1 MNYLSLAALVHI
13 YRDGPQ
19 VPGAWLRSTLS
30 GHLGGYHDDGPAA
43 QTRAWAVGGV
53 LGTESLVQMRPVV
66 RDPQGRFTDD
76 FLRAPCQSTIGG
88 FIASGPARPPRFGV
102 TRFQRWIALVGNPGL
117 NPAIDDDPTR
127 HGALREELHAGL
139 SPVFRRSLRD
149 GSDRELLAMTVIA
162 KLHAATSASKTYA
175 PPALLREALRSL
187 DETLGR
193 PVAVDVMVSD
203 GRSVGILHRGGQA
216 RVITPPPA
224 DGRRPLVGPG
234 SAEDAA
240 HAALVLLSPPGT
252 ATPAGADSGAATISD
267 EVFTLCARHPVRIGR
282 D

>member
-19 VPGAWLRSTLS
+19 VPGAWLRTTLS
-30 GHLGGYHDDGPAA
+30 EHLGGYHHDNPAA

-76 FLRAPCQSTIGG
+76 FLRAPCQCTIGG

-117 NPAIDDDPTR
+117 NPAIDDDPTL
-127 HGALREELHAGL
+127 HGALREELHRGL
-139 SPVFRRSLRD
+139 SPLFRRSLRD
-149 GSDRELLAMTVIA
+149 GSDRELLGMAVIA

-187 DETLGR
+187 DATLDKPG
-193 PVAVDVMVSD
+193 ALHVMVSD

-216 RVITPPPA
+216 RMITPPPA
-224 DGRRPLVGPG
+224 DGRRPLIDPG
-234 SAEDAA
+234 SAETTA
-240 HAALVLLSPPGT
+240 HAALVLLSPPGMT
-252 ATPAGADSGAATISD
+252 TPSGADSGHTAITD